1 MPVSRIRPG
10 KCARV
15 RLSCPDPVMRSR
27 YAGRLALRLIGTNPS
42 IGSTPIDRRPKRAP
56 VTRPSTSSSMPFTQE
71 ESLDANK
78 SIVFASAS
86 ASPQR
91 SMGIIAEARSTTF
104 ALS

>member
-1 MPVSRIRPG
+1 
-10 KCARV
+10 
-15 RLSCPDPVMRSR
+15 
-27 YAGRLALRLIGTNPS
+27 
-42 IGSTPIDRRPKRAP
+42 
-56 VTRPSTSSSMPFTQE
+56 MPFTQE